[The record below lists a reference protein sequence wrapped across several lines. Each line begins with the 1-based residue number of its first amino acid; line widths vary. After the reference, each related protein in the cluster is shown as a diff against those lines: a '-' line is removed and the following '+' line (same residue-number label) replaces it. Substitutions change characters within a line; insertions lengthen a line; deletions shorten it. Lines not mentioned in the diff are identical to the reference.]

1 MGGGEGADHG
11 RPREIGRLTARGD
24 DRGEEMMMWR
34 PNRTRVDCSA
44 VQWSGVG
51 CSR

>member
-1 MGGGEGADHG
+1 MGGGEGADHD

-24 DRGEEMMMWR
+24 ERGEEMMWR